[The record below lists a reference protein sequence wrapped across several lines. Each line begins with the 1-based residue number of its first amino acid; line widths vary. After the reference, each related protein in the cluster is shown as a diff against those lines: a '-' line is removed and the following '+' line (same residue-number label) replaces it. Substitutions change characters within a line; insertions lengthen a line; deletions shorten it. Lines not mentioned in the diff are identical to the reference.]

1 MTALSQLVAWVLA
14 GFYALIPNYGIAI
27 ILLGLTFMILVVPLT
42 LKSTRS
48 MLAMQKLQPKMKQL
62 QQQHKNDRVALNQ
75 ALTELYKEEG
85 VSPFGSCIPTLL
97 PLPLFYVLYRVITG
111 LSAKGPS
118 GCKGDACHAMPLYL
132 NPGTAMYKAL
142 VASAPPG
149 EGAQMHAFGI
159 NLSQS
164 AWTAL
169 TKGLGFAEIF
179 GSLLLLLI
187 MIGANYYQQVQ
198 ITNLNP
204 MVRQNQQMSSQ
215 MQIMRFFPVVFG
227 LICIR
232 LPSGLVLYYAVS
244 ALFRVGQQWMMYH
257 YDPKVIALVAKDD
270 RDIEVMEARLEDT
283 ERRKP
288 KPSGAKGQTSSG
300 PPQKKSPA
308 AGAAAAAGSSA
319 SGSPGSKPS
328 GSKPP
333 GSGVSGA
340 GTSGAGTS
348 GSGPPDNAPQNG
360 GTAAAKPPAR
370 MPQAKQPKPVP
381 VGEDGAAD
389 GNANGQVSSPT
400 STSSGNGQRNRNRR
414 RKGR

>member
-14 GFYALIPNYGIAI
+14 GFYALVPNYGVAI

-48 MLAMQKLQPKMKQL
+48 MLAMQRLQPKMKQL
-62 QQQHKNDRVALNQ
+62 QQQYKNDRVALNQ

-111 LSAKGPS
+111 LSNKGPS
-118 GCKGDACHAMPLYL
+118 GCKGTACHAMPLYV

-142 VASAPPG
+142 VASASPG

-169 TKGLGFAEIF
+169 TKGLGFVEIF

-204 MVRQNQQMSSQ
+204 MVRQNQQMNSQ
-215 MQIMRFFPVVFG
+215 MRMMRFFPIVFG

-232 LPSGLVLYYAVS
+232 LPSGLVVYYAVS

-270 RDIEVMEARLEDT
+270 RDIEVMEARLEES
-283 ERRKP
+283 ERRKA
-288 KPSGAKGQTSSG
+288 KPQQAKPQQAKPQQAKPQQAKPQQAG
-300 PPQKKSPA
+300 PQQ
-308 AGAAAAAGSSA
+308 AGA
-319 SGSPGSKPS
+319 
-328 GSKPP
+328 PP
-333 GSGVSGA
+333 GKPAQARPASGA
-340 GTSGAGTS
+340 G
-348 GSGPPDNAPQNG
+348 Q
-360 GTAAAKPPAR
+360 AKSSQAR
-370 MPQAKQPKPVP
+370 LPQAKSQPKPLP
-381 VGEDGAAD
+381 PSQDGAPTD
-389 GNANGQVSSPT
+389 GKATDGKATDGKATDGKTNGQVPSRNPNT
-400 STSSGNGQRNRNRR
+400 QSTSQRNRNRR

>member
-204 MVRQNQQMSSQ
+204 MVRQNQQMNSQ

-257 YDPKVIALVAKDD
+257 YDPKVIALVAKED

-283 ERRKP
+283 EQRKS
-288 KPSGAKGQTSSG
+288 KPSGPKGQSSG
-300 PPQKKSPA
+300 PPQKKLPA
-308 AGAAAAAGSSA
+308 GGAAA
-319 SGSPGSKPS
+319 PGSAGGGAT

-333 GSGVSGA
+333 GSKS
-340 GTSGAGTS
+340 S
-348 GSGPPDNAPQNG
+348 GSGSAGPAPTANAPQNG
-360 GTAAAKPPAR
+360 GTAAAKSSPAR
-370 MPQAKQPKPVP
+370 MPQAKQPKPP
-381 VGEDGAAD
+381 PAGEAGATVD
-389 GNANGQVSSPT
+389 GNANGQVPNRSSTP
-400 STSSGNGQRNRNRR
+400 SGNGQRNRNRR

>member
-14 GFYALIPNYGIAI
+14 GFYALVPNYGVAI
-27 ILLGLTFMILVVPLT
+27 ILLGLTFMVLVVPLT

-62 QQQHKNDRVALNQ
+62 QQQYKNDRLALNQ

-85 VSPFGSCIPTLL
+85 VSPFGSCLPTLL

-111 LSAKGPS
+111 LSNKGPA
-118 GCKGDACHAMPLYL
+118 GCKGDACHAMPLYV

-159 NLSQS
+159 NLSDS
-164 AWTAL
+164 AWSAL

-204 MVRQNQQMSSQ
+204 MVRQNQQANPQ
-215 MQIMRFFPVVFG
+215 MQLMRFFPIVFG

-232 LPSGLVLYYAVS
+232 LPSGLVVYYATS
-244 ALFRVGQQWMMYH
+244 ALFRVGQQWMMYQ
-257 YDPKVIALVAKDD
+257 YDPKVKALVAKDD
-270 RDIEVMEARLEDT
+270 RDMGVMEARLEDT
-283 ERRKP
+283 ERKQGKLPPGKP
-288 KPSGAKGQTSSG
+288 QQPGSSQAKPQGKLPPGKPSPAAPAQAGPQPATQAGPQSNG
-300 PPQKKSPA
+300 PPQTK
-308 AGAAAAAGSSA
+308 
-319 SGSPGSKPS
+319 
-328 GSKPP
+328 
-333 GSGVSGA
+333 
-340 GTSGAGTS
+340 
-348 GSGPPDNAPQNG
+348 
-360 GTAAAKPPAR
+360 
-370 MPQAKQPKPVP
+370 MPQAKMPQAKSQPKPVASGANGSP
-381 VGEDGAAD
+381 TDGK
-389 GNANGQVSSPT
+389 ANGQVPSRNPNPAT
-400 STSSGNGQRNRNRR
+400 SQRNRSRR